1 MALKLMIEKYSMDKK
16 WIKTGITHGDI
27 NGIGYE
33 VILKTLADE
42 RMTEFCTPII
52 YGSQKI
58 ALYHQKVME
67 LPAINFKIIN
77 KAEEAVDGKI
87 NLINCL
93 EDNLKIEFGRSTPEA
108 GSAAFTALEAATTD
122 LKRGAI
128 HTLITAPINKY
139 NIQRNEFAFPGHTE
153 YLEKVFS
160 DEGKNESIMIMTN
173 DSLRIALVT
182 THLPVSEIKTKLT
195 QEVVVEKLTLF
206 NTSLIQDFGVIKPCI
221 AVLALNP
228 HAGDNG
234 LLGAEEEAIIIPAIV
249 EAEKNGIT
257 AFGPYPADGFFGS
270 SARYQFDGILAMY
283 HDQGLIPFKLL
294 AMENGVNY
302 TAGLPVVR
310 TSPAHGTAYDIA
322 GKNIASEAS
331 FRNALYVSLDIYR
344 QRQSYKE
351 MTSNPLHKYYVD
363 KSGDNVKLDLTAE
376 DPNE

>member
-1 MALKLMIEKYSMDKK
+1 MDRK
-16 WIKTGITHGDI
+16 IKIGITHGDI

-42 RMTEFCTPII
+42 RMTDFCTPVI
-52 YGSQKI
+52 YGSHKI
-58 ALYHQKVME
+58 ALYHQKIME
-67 LPAINFKIIN
+67 LPSINFKIIN
-77 KAEEAVDGKI
+77 KAEEAVDGKV
-87 NLINCL
+87 NLLNCVD
-93 EDNLKIEFGRSTPEA
+93 DNLKIDFGRSTPEA
-108 GSAAFTALEAATTD
+108 GSVAFMALEAATAD
-122 LKRGAI
+122 LKRGII
-128 HTLITAPINKY
+128 HTLLTAPINKN
-139 NIQRNEFAFPGHTE
+139 NIQRDEFSFPGHTE
-153 YLEKVFS
+153 YLEKKFS
-160 DEGKNESIMIMTN
+160 DEGKHKSIMIMTC
-173 DSLRIALVT
+173 DSLHVALVT
-182 THLPVSEIKTKLT
+182 THLPVCEIKTKLT
-195 QEVVVEKLTLF
+195 KEAVVEKLTLF

-234 LLGAEEEAIIIPAIV
+234 LLGAEEESVLIPAIV
-249 EAEKNGIT
+249 EAERKGIS
-257 AFGPYPADGFFGS
+257 AFGPYPADSFFGS
-270 SARYQFDGILAMY
+270 SSRHQFDGILAMY

-322 GKNIASEAS
+322 GKNMASEAS
-331 FRNALYVSLDIYR
+331 FRNALYVAIDIYR

-351 MTSNPLHKYYVD
+351 MTSNPLHKCYVD

>member
-1 MALKLMIEKYSMDKK
+1 MDKK

-87 NLINCL
+87 NLINCV
-93 EDNLKIEFGRSTPEA
+93 EDNLKIEFGRSTSEA
-108 GSAAFTALEAATTD
+108 GSAAFMALEAVTTD

-160 DEGKNESIMIMTN
+160 DEGKNKSIMIMTC

-182 THLPVSEIKTKLT
+182 THLPVSEIKAKLT

-310 TSPAHGTAYDIA
+310 TSPVHGTAYDIA